1 MLNRF
6 LHSLRSV
13 EMTKRA
19 VGMTVLLLLLAGQG
33 SAWATEKTVTDPVS
47 ANHTGVAT
55 RSLTNT
61 IALNVG
67 WNWVSFNVE
76 ATLEDL
82 KAALVEALPGNSMT
96 IKSQTQQT
104 QYNPNTGRWKG
115 SLNWGLAQ
123 MYMINVTSDCEITL
137 EGSPIDPAEH
147 PVTISGGECWIAFP
161 FNEQMTVADA
171 FAGFAVSGDI
181 IVSQSAFA
189 FCTGNTWR
197 GTLTTLEPGQGYIYH
212 SATNEGRTLTF
223 PVPSSQTS
231 SGSAAT
237 PQYES
242 HWSDFY
248 YHNYQY
254 NSPVVAA
261 IQVEGE
267 YIVSGSN
274 WAALEVAAF
283 VGDECRGHAFLANY
297 SDDFGDPY
305 PIIELPVYYNSAG
318 ETVTF
323 KLYDHANLSQCALN
337 SIRQFNNNDELTIY
351 TGENH
356 LELYNDYE
364 SSVILSFIDA
374 PQEVTLSGYP
384 HDGLYWATFYCGYA
398 RYTLPEGAQA
408 YTMDADFHL
417 YRLGTDGRTIPE
429 DLAVVII
436 SDKQSITL
444 TRDSGTSEIDVHG
457 DENILRGSDS
467 PVTVSSISGAPHVL
481 GVVGEV
487 FGFHPFTGDSIPA
500 NKAYYVQ

>member
-82 KAALVEALPGNSMT
+82 KAALVEALLWNSMT

-104 QYNPNTGRWKG
+104 QYNPNTDQWKG

-123 MYMINVTSDCEITL
+123 MYMINVTSNCEITL

-181 IVSQSAFA
+181 IVSQDAFA
-189 FCTGNTWR
+189 VRVNNTWR

-223 PVPSSQTS
+223 PAPSSQTS

-237 PQYES
+237 PQSES

-248 YHNYQY
+248 YHNYQF

-283 VGDECRGHAFLANY
+283 VGDECRGHAFMRY
-297 SDDFGDPY
+297 DSEEFGDQNPVV
-305 PIIELPVYYNSAG
+305 ELPVYYNNAG

-323 KLYDHANLSQCALN
+323 KLYDHATGIEYSRCSPSIAL
-337 SIRQFNNNDELTIY
+337 LTGQTHVEFY
-351 TGENH
+351 TVSE
-356 LELYNDYE
+356 DP
-364 SSVILSFIDA
+364 VILSFIDA

-384 HDGLYWATFYCGYA
+384 HDGLYGATFYCGYA

-444 TRDSGTSEIDVHG
+444 TRDNGTSEIDVNR
-457 DENILRGSDS
+457 DENILQGSDS
-467 PVTVSSISGAPHVL
+467 PVTVSSISGTPHVL
-481 GVVGEV
+481 GVAGDV
-487 FGFHPFTGDSIPA
+487 FGFHPYGGASIPA
-500 NKAYYVQ
+500 NKAYYLTTQ